1 MIRYV
6 QGPRH
11 ARRGPYRGILLPMG
25 ALVVVLAIL
34 VGLII
39 WMVST

>member
-1 MIRYV
+1 MTRYA

-11 ARRGPYRGILLPMG
+11 ARRGPYRGILLPMSL
-25 ALVVVLAIL
+25 LVTALAIL

-39 WMVST
+39 WAVS

>member
-1 MIRYV
+1 MIRYA

-11 ARRGPYRGILLPMG
+11 ARRGPYRGILLPMSL
-25 ALVVVLAIL
+25 LVAELAIL
-34 VGLII
+34 VGLIV

>member
-1 MIRYV
+1 MTRYV

-11 ARRGPYRGILLPMG
+11 AARGPYRGILLPMSL
-25 ALVVVLAIL
+25 LVTELAIL

-39 WMVST
+39 WMVSA

>member
-1 MIRYV
+1 MVRYV

-11 ARRGPYRGILLPMG
+11 ARRGPYRGVLLPMSL
-25 ALVVVLAIL
+25 LVTELAIL
-34 VGLII
+34 VGLIV

>member
-1 MIRYV
+1 MTRYV

-39 WMVST
+39 WMVVT